1 MLRRLRWVIT
11 VLFAIAAIVLG
22 GLFTL
27 QNTTAVPVDLL
38 LIQFAAQPLSLWL
51 LLTLFLGVL
60 LGIAAG
66 SLLLLRKR
74 TQILLL
80 RRERDRL
87 ATEVDRLR
95 KVGIAPGD

>member
-1 MLRRLRWVIT
+1 MLSWLRWLIT
-11 VLFAIAAIVLG
+11 VVLAIVAIAAG

-27 QNTTAVPVDLL
+27 QNTEAVPLDLL
-38 LIQFAAQPLSLWL
+38 LIQFPAQPLSLWL
-51 LLTLFLGVL
+51 LLTLFLGAL

-74 TQILLL
+74 TQLLLL

-95 KVGIAPGD
+95 KVGITAGD

>member
-1 MLRRLRWVIT
+1 MLARLRALLT
-11 VLFAIAAIVLG
+11 LLFALAAVVLG

-27 QNTTAVPVDLL
+27 QNTVAVPVDLL
-38 LIQFAAQPLSLWL
+38 LIQLPAQPLSLWL
-51 LLTLFLGVL
+51 LIALAVGVM

-74 TQILLL
+74 AQMLVL

-87 ATEVDRLR
+87 ATEVERLR
-95 KVGIAPGD
+95 KVGITAGD